1 MVILGFMNKKTIMAM
16 TIAAT
21 TSLGLVAC
29 GDSQE
34 PQQATATAEASETA
48 TSAEATTSDD
58 TTSNEPT
65 SEAQT
70 TVEDPI
76 ATGEDPVF
84 AVIDVVSR
92 HHPQSVIVDIDREDN
107 EDNTEHY
114 EVDVVSRSVIELD
127 VVVSGGQVIEL
138 DRRATTG
145 DVMED
150 EREGDDGDVAK
161 AHNINVSA
169 LDAVV
174 QALDQHPE
182 GVIDE
187 VKLDDEDGR
196 LVWEIDL
203 DDQNGNDLAETVI
216 EAN

>member
-1 MVILGFMNKKTIMAM
+1 MNKKTIMAM

-70 TVEDPI
+70 T
-76 ATGEDPVF
+76 GEDPVF
-84 AVIDVVSR
+84 AAIDAVLR
-92 HHPQSVIVDIDREDN
+92 GYPDGVIVDIDR

-114 EVDVVSRSVIELD
+114 EVDVVS
-127 VVVSGGQVIEL
+127 GGQVIEL
-138 DRRATTG
+138 DVNATTG

-150 EREGDDGDVAK
+150 EREGDDDDVAK
-161 AHNINVSA
+161 AQNINVFA
-169 LDAVV
+169 EEAIQ